1 VNTATAPL
9 EDQLRATL
17 RRHAGQTAPRAD
29 ATDVRRRVQRR
40 RRRRQVVPAVGAV
53 AVIAAGIV
61 VTSVKHDNSRTSTAA
76 EVPGGPSFTP
86 RADGPAYVELPG
98 WQLER
103 YAEIRYPA
111 DADTPAVTEPE
122 YQWTRGGQRMQ
133 LHVYPGGNAMY
144 EVRVGSDA
152 RSDAKVYGKDA
163 SLLDYGTGR
172 YRVDVL
178 IGEATSSSL
187 RSRRRGR
194 RRLHRRRTSPLNPST
209 STSRSTSPSTSRRR
223 AAIHP
228 TRWSKPRRV
237 LPRGRRQVGSERL
250 DVGDH
255 VETASIAQPRDV
267 AAMQVVAVVVVVGEH
282 HE

>member
-17 RRHAGQTAPRAD
+17 RRHAGHTAPRAD

-178 IGEATSSSL
+178 IGEATFEFDGEQFASADEFIAAIEEARPTASAPPADV
-187 RSRRRGR
+187 
-194 RRLHRRRTSPLNPST
+194 TAEPLDLDIAFDVAVNEPAAGGDPPNAVVEAET
-209 STSRSTSPSTSRRR
+209 GTTSRP
-223 AAIHP
+223 AP
-228 TRWSKPRRV
+228 GGK
-237 LPRGRRQVGSERL
+237 
-250 DVGDH
+250 
-255 VETASIAQPRDV
+255 
-267 AAMQVVAVVVVVGEH
+267 
-282 HE
+282 